1 MGTTYICIIS
11 SLQFAMVSTYPW
23 ASYSGSLNFVIG
35 GESRLILVSYDFKK
49 KKKIVIATKTA
60 HIMAQFWAPYMH
72 DLVTSSQCLCDIGAI
87 NIPLS

>member
-49 KKKIVIATKTA
+49 KKKL
-60 HIMAQFWAPYMH
+60 W
-72 DLVTSSQCLCDIGAI
+72 
-87 NIPLS
+87 